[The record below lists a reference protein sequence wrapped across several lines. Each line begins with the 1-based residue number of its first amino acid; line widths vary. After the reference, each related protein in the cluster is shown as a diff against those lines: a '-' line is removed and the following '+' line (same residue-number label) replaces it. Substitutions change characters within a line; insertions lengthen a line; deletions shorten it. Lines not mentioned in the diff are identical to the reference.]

1 MCVHA
6 YVALLLSCMKPVNLR
21 LQDRTESKREK
32 ERVEGTESESE
43 GCRKRESEKG
53 KDEGERIA
61 GLLQIMSLAFV
72 NDRFL

>member
-1 MCVHA
+1 MHA

-43 GCRKRESEKG
+43 GCRKRESDK
-53 KDEGERIA
+53 GERIA

>member
-1 MCVHA
+1 
-6 YVALLLSCMKPVNLR
+6 MKPVNLR

-32 ERVEGTESESE
+32 ERVEGTESES
-43 GCRKRESEKG
+43 RESEKG
-53 KDEGERIA
+53 KDKGERIA